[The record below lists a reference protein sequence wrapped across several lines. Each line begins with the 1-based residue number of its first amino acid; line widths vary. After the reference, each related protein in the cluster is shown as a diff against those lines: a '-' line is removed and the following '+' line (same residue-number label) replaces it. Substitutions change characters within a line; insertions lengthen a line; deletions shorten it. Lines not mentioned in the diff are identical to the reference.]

1 MFLALDQ
8 EDGGVRKIKRAK
20 GASTI
25 SLKLTSLMDMFTIL
39 VVFLLKN
46 FSAEGEIMAV
56 ANDLRLPESS
66 SAKKPMVAS
75 VVAVNQDWL
84 MLDGEHLAN
93 TAEITQ
99 LRPEA
104 VIDELKEALV
114 NKRAIADGLGEVNE
128 NMAFSGKINIQADK
142 SVPYII
148 VKKIMMTCGRV
159 GYNDI
164 MLAVM
169 ETD

>member
-8 EDGGVRKIKRAK
+8 ENGGVRKIKSSK
-20 GASTI
+20 GAATI

-46 FSAEGEIMAV
+46 FSAEGEIMTV

-66 SAKKPMVAS
+66 SAKKPLVAS
-75 VVAVNQDWL
+75 VVAVNQDWV
-84 MLDGEHLAN
+84 MLDGEHLVN
-93 TAEITQ
+93 TTD
-99 LRPEA
+99 LTGLKPEA
-104 VIDELKEALV
+104 VINELKEALIT
-114 NKRAIADGLGEVNE
+114 KRVIADGLGEVNE

-148 VKKIMMTCGRV
+148 IKKIMMTCGRV

-164 MLAVM
+164 MLAVI
-169 ETD
+169 EAE